1 MCRRL
6 KLFKSG
12 PFQLQSEVRRFLG
25 LASYYRRYILH
36 FADISKPLNS
46 LTQKDVSFKWSN
58 ECAHAFNEL
67 KSKLITAPILSY
79 PQFHQNASQFVLQTD
94 ASAAGLCAVLEQD
107 GHVIAYASRTLN
119 KAEQQYSVIQKECL
133 AAVYAMKQF
142 RHYLLGRPFTL
153 VTDHAPLQWLS
164 AQKMEGL
171 LCRWALSMQEY
182 TFTIQYR
189 SGSQNVNADALSRRD
204 SPPKIFPSALTQ
216 ISNSAARQPLLDQQK
231 SDPVVKE
238 IPQALSQSSK
248 KPSGQTWKCSPLNRY
263 HQLWSQLKVVDGI
276 VYRIYT
282 PDPAGGTVT
291 VPVLPQPLRQQA
303 LQSSHDIP
311 SASHQGVDKTLY
323 RLPREAY

>member
-67 KSKLITAPILSY
+67 KSKLITAPILCY

-94 ASAAGLCAVLEQD
+94 ASAAGLGVVLEQD

-204 SPPKIFPSALTQ
+204 SPPKIFPSQCSTHRSPTVQ
-216 ISNSAARQPLLDQQK
+216 HDSNF
-231 SDPVVKE
+231 
-238 IPQALSQSSK
+238 
-248 KPSGQTWKCSPLNRY
+248 
-263 HQLWSQLKVVDGI
+263 
-276 VYRIYT
+276 
-282 PDPAGGTVT
+282 
-291 VPVLPQPLRQQA
+291 
-303 LQSSHDIP
+303 
-311 SASHQGVDKTLY
+311 
-323 RLPREAY
+323 

>member
-46 LTQKDVSFKWSN
+46 LTQKDVPFKWSN
-58 ECAHAFNEL
+58 ESAHAFHEL
-67 KSKLITAPILSY
+67 KSKLITAPILAC
-79 PQFHQNASQFVLQTD
+79 HQSASQFVLQTD
-94 ASAAGLCAVLEQD
+94 ASAAGLGAVLEQD

-119 KAEQQYSVIQKECL
+119 KADQQYSVIQKECL

-189 SGSQNVNADALSRRD
+189 SGSQNVNADALSRCD
-204 SPPKIFPSALTQ
+204 SPPKIVPSALTH
-216 ISNSAARQPLLDQQK
+216 ISNSAA
-231 SDPVVKE
+231 
-238 IPQALSQSSK
+238 
-248 KPSGQTWKCSPLNRY
+248 
-263 HQLWSQLKVVDGI
+263 
-276 VYRIYT
+276 
-282 PDPAGGTVT
+282 
-291 VPVLPQPLRQQA
+291 
-303 LQSSHDIP
+303 
-311 SASHQGVDKTLY
+311 
-323 RLPREAY
+323 